1 MDSAPKTIEKQVV
14 LKDFIQISKGI
25 QKEIRQRE
33 RERERA
39 IYLLG
44 FDLIVT

>member
-1 MDSAPKTIEKQVV
+1 MDSAPKIIEKQVV
-14 LKDFIQISKGI
+14 LKDFIQISRSI
-25 QKEIRQRE
+25 QKEIRQRK
-33 RERERA
+33 RA

>member
-1 MDSAPKTIEKQVV
+1 MDSAPKIIEKQVV
-14 LKDFIQISKGI
+14 LKDFIQISKSI
-25 QKEIRQRE
+25 KKEIRQRK
-33 RERERA
+33 RA